1 MEKSEKLNIKKN
13 QINENVKIKMKVWK
27 IEDKEA
33 KVWEIQKINRQ
44 LIESYLTENVD
55 NQFVQLIES
64 QICLWILQDERM
76 EWGEEI
82 RD

>member
-1 MEKSEKLNIKKN
+1 MKKSEKLNIKKN

-33 KVWEIQKINRQ
+33 KVWEIIKINRQ

-55 NQFVQLIES
+55 NQLVQFIES
-64 QICLWILQDERM
+64 KICLWILHM
-76 EWGEEI
+76 EWG
-82 RD
+82 DYSD